1 MKSIYFTLIISLYLC
16 FAQAKTI
23 YGSDLKSPGIGIL
36 IHKTLNPHGE
46 RLHFPENLALKVY
59 NSKKNII
66 GEISSLNSNVILS
79 INNSKTFV
87 KTEMIAYDGLA
98 IIIYSTSEN
107 FYEIKSESIN
117 FPIWLNKSD
126 LTKNDLKYFLW
137 NNFLLQYQKH
147 LYPLIPLNLRSIPD
161 KNGNKI
167 VLVKNQKFEIILTG
181 QISENWAKV
190 NVNEYSDDEQDCGS
204 NAKVLNKY
212 SGWLKITD
220 DNGTPNVWF
229 YPKGC

>member
-1 MKSIYFTLIISLYLC
+1 MKRIYFTLIISLSLC
-16 FAQAKTI
+16 FSHGKTI
-23 YGSDLKSPGIGIL
+23 YGSDLKSKGIGIL
-36 IHKTLNPHGE
+36 IHKKLTPHGE
-46 RLHFPENLALKVY
+46 RLHFPEDLTMKVY
-59 NSKKNII
+59 DSKKSIV
-66 GEISSLNSNVILS
+66 GDISSLNFNVILS
-79 INNSKTFV
+79 IDNSKTFV
-87 KTEMIAYDGLA
+87 NTEMIAYDGFA
-98 IIIYSTSEN
+98 IIIYSISEN

-117 FPIWLNKSD
+117 FPIWLKKSD
-126 LTKNDLKYFLW
+126 LSKNDLEYFIW
-137 NNFLLQYQKH
+137 NNFLLKYQKH
-147 LYPLIPLNLRSIPD
+147 LYPLMPLNLRSIPD

-167 VLVKNQKFEIILTG
+167 AFVKNQRFEIILTG
-181 QISENWAKV
+181 QINENWAKV